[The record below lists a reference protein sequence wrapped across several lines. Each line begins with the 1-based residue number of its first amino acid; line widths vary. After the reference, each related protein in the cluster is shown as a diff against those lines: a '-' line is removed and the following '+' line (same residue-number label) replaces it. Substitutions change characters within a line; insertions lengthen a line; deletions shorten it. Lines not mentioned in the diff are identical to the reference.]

1 MMDVELEVNESK
13 LATARVH
20 LCLVL
25 ASAEPNQ
32 VQFIIQICLKAM
44 FFFGTTANGSIKQPS
59 CSLFSTQGIC
69 CYMLY
74 PGLLFGCGTV
84 VLANQDK
91 TRKLDQNYEMKKN
104 PRWSKPK
111 FLQTRVYLNLSQQIY
126 NIFDTFVDNSIMLLI
141 EVMKSKH
148 KN

>member
-44 FFFGTTANGSIKQPS
+44 FFFRHHCERQHKTTK
-59 CSLFSTQGIC
+59 LFTVQYVGYMAAIC
-69 CYMLY
+69 YIPACF
-74 PGLLFGCGTV
+74 FGCGTV
-84 VLANQDK
+84 VLAN
-91 TRKLDQNYEMKKN
+91 
-104 PRWSKPK
+104 
-111 FLQTRVYLNLSQQIY
+111 
-126 NIFDTFVDNSIMLLI
+126 
-141 EVMKSKH
+141 
-148 KN
+148 